1 MTVQEVKREVIRV
14 IKDSTETELEISES
28 TQLFDEMGMS
38 SMEAFVMLSDLEEE
52 FNINIPAV
60 SLRKV
65 KTVGEICELI
75 ISILSK

>member
-65 KTVGEICELI
+65 KIVGEICELI